1 MDTPILMPN
10 LGNEIEEA
18 QVEEWL
24 KAESDIVKEGEQIIL
39 ITTPKVTMEIEAP
52 ATGVLKKILVPPGEL
67 AAVGA
72 VLGVI
77 ES

>member
-1 MDTPILMPN
+1 MDNHIILPA

-18 QVEEWL
+18 EIAEWL
-24 KAESDIVKEGEQIIL
+24 KAEGDMVKEGEQTVL
-39 ITTPKVTMEIEAP
+39 VTTPKVTLELEAP
-52 ATGVLKKILVPPGEL
+52 VTGRLKKILIRAGEV

-72 VLGVI
+72 RLGII

>member
-1 MDTPILMPN
+1 MDNHIILPA

-18 QVEEWL
+18 EINEWL
-24 KAESDIVKEGEQIIL
+24 KAEGDMVKEGEQVVL

-52 ATGVLKKILVPPGEL
+52 VTGRLKKILVPAGEL
-67 AAVGA
+67 AVVGA
-72 VLGVI
+72 RLGVI

>member
-1 MDTPILMPN
+1 MDNPIIMPR

-18 QVEEWL
+18 EINEWL
-24 KAESDIVKEGEQIIL
+24 KAEGDVVKEGEQIVL
-39 ITTPKVTMEIEAP
+39 ITTPKVTAEIEAP
-52 ATGVLKKILVPPGEL
+52 ATGMLRKILVPAGEL

-72 VLGVI
+72 TLGVI